1 MDCCHE
7 EQPLTFEDGERHY
20 LLMGNPN
27 VGKSVIFSKLT
38 GKQVLAANYAGTT
51 VSFTKGELIG
61 SKGKASLIDVPGT
74 YSLQATSPAEEVAI
88 QLLNE
93 KVDAI
98 ICVLD
103 ATNLERNLYLA
114 LDLLQRGVPIV
125 FALNLIDVAERHGIT
140 IDVPLLEKL
149 LGVPVIPTIA
159 VRNIGLTK
167 LVAKCNQA
175 ANRKGQSL
183 PPASVTATTKDQKKI
198 AKEITDKVE
207 TETDREPTFLEK
219 LGDWAMVPFPG
230 IPIALVILMMS
241 LGVVVGGGKGL
252 RAVIFLPFLN
262 DVYIPFMEGIVQ
274 RFVTEGVLYN
284 LLVGEFGVLIKA
296 FEWPF
301 ALILP
306 YVFLF
311 YIVLSVLEDS
321 GYLPRLGVL
330 MDGLLRK
337 IGVQGSTIIPF
348 IMGYGCAVPAIIG
361 TRVAT
366 TKKERLVVASL
377 VTLAIPCTA
386 QTGAF
391 IALLGDHSLT
401 LLLLVFLV
409 SFMVIFVVGIILNKL
424 IKGTVDPLL
433 IEVPN
438 LLLPNGKALTR
449 KIGLRVKHFM
459 IEAWIPMVIGILI
472 AASVIET
479 GFLSS
484 VGEYVKPVVV
494 DWLGLPEEASIALV
508 LGIIRRE
515 LGVLPLLQLDLSLL
529 QMFVGSVVAL
539 LYLPCF
545 SVFAVLMKEFKP
557 KVALLITISTIVFA
571 FLVGGVI
578 NQTVRFIAGLM

>member
-1 MDCCHE
+1 MDCCHD
-7 EQPLTFEDGERHY
+7 EQHPLTFDEGQRNY

-38 GKQVLAANYAGTT
+38 GKQVLTANYAGTT
-51 VSFTKGELIG
+51 VSYTKGELIG
-61 SKGKASLIDVPGT
+61 TKGKASLIDVPGT
-74 YSLQATSPAEEVAI
+74 YSLQATSPAEEVAVE
-88 QLLNE
+88 LLNQ

-114 LDLLQRGVPIV
+114 LDLLERKVPIV
-125 FALNLIDVAERHGIT
+125 FALNVIDVAERQGIT
-140 IDVPLLEKL
+140 IDVTLLEQL
-149 LGVPVIPTIA
+149 LGAPVIPTIA

-167 LVAKCNQA
+167 LVAKCNQQA
-175 ANRKGQSL
+175 SRQRQSV
-183 PPASVTATTKDQKKI
+183 PVRDYTQDQKQMS
-198 AKEITDKVE
+198 KEIADKVE
-207 TETDREPTFLEK
+207 TIIDREATFLEK

-230 IPIALVILMMS
+230 IPIAILVLIMA

-262 DVYIPFMEGIVQ
+262 DVYVPFMEGLVQ
-274 RFVTEGVLYN
+274 TKVTEGVIYN

-311 YIVLSVLEDS
+311 YVVLSVLEDS

-361 TRVAT
+361 TRAAT

-391 IALLGDHSLT
+391 IALLGDHSLA

-409 SFMVIFVVGIILNKL
+409 SFTVIIVVGIILNKL
-424 IKGTVDPLL
+424 IKGNVDPLL

-438 LLLPNGKALTR
+438 LLVPSGRALTK

-479 GFLSS
+479 GFLNSI
-484 VGEYVKPVVV
+484 GEYVKPVVV

-545 SVFAVLMKEFKP
+545 SVFAVLMKEFKT
-557 KVALLITISTIVFA
+557 KVALTITVSTIVFA

-578 NQTVRFIAGLM
+578 NQTARIIAGLF

>member
-1 MDCCHE
+1 MDCCQQD
-7 EQPLTFEDGERHY
+7 EQLSQKGGARRF

-51 VSFTKGELIG
+51 VSFAQGEMIG
-61 SKGKASLIDVPGT
+61 SKGKATLIDVPGT
-74 YSLQATSPAEEVAI
+74 YSLQATSQAEQVAVE
-88 QLLNE
+88 LLDE
-93 KVDAI
+93 DVDAI

-103 ATNLERNLYLA
+103 ATNLERNLLLA
-114 LDLLQRGVPIV
+114 LDILRKNIPVV
-125 FALNLIDVAERHGIT
+125 FALNLSDIAERKGIT
-140 IDVPLLEKL
+140 IDVKKLEQT
-149 LGVPVIPTIA
+149 LGAPVIPTVA

-167 LVAKCNQA
+167 LVSRCYDVANKGCSQQIQHSVDLEDLHMA
-175 ANRKGQSL
+175 AEEI
-183 PPASVTATTKDQKKI
+183 ASS
-198 AKEITDKVE
+198 VE
-207 TETDREPTFLEK
+207 TIEDRKPTFLEK
-219 LGDWAMVPFPG
+219 LGDWAMKPFPG
-230 IPIALVILMMS
+230 IPIALFVLILA
-241 LGVVVGGGKGL
+241 LAVVVGGGKAL
-252 RAVIFLPFLN
+252 RTVFFLPILY
-262 DVYIPFMEGIVQ
+262 DYYTPFVTYLVSY
-274 RFVTEGVLYN
+274 FVTEGMIFG

-296 FEWPF
+296 FEWPI

-311 YIVLSVLEDS
+311 YIVLSILEDS

-361 TRVAT
+361 TRAAT
-366 TKKERLVVASL
+366 TQKERLVVAVL

-391 IALLGDHSLT
+391 IALLGDHSLL

-409 SFMVIFVVGIILNKL
+409 SFMVILIGGLILNRT
-424 IKGTVDPLL
+424 IKGKVDPLL

-438 LLLPNGKALTR
+438 LLMPNGKALMK
-449 KIGLRVKHFM
+449 KIGLRTKHFM
-459 IEAWIPMVIGILI
+459 IEAEIPMIIGILI
-472 AASVIET
+472 AAVVIET
-479 GFLSS
+479 GLLSS
-484 VGEYVKPVVV
+484 AGTYVKPIVV

-539 LYLPCF
+539 LYLPCL
-545 SVFAVLMKEFKP
+545 SVFAVLMKEFKT
-557 KVALLITISTIVFA
+557 KVAVLISISTIVFA
-571 FLVGGVI
+571 FLIGGLI
-578 NQTVRFIAGLM
+578 NQTVTFITSFL